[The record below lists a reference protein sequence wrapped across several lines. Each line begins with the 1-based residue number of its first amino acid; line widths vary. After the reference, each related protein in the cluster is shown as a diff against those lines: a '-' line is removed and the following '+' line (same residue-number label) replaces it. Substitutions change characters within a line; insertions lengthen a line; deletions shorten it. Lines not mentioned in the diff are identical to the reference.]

1 MNILFKFTFINGI
14 ELFIA
19 ALLLSF
25 IVIYICYKLGDRQY
39 RKDYEK
45 DYKYLKFVVENFNG
59 NDGLLRKE
67 IKKKFD
73 EISTYSC
80 KDYEKLQVLEKAFIQ
95 KFADK
100 RHKENPLKGIIGNSE
115 SMLVLDPRTIPNF

>member
-1 MNILFKFTFINGI
+1 MNTLIKFTFIHGI

-25 IVIYICYKLGDRQY
+25 IVIYICYKLGDRQNK
-39 RKDYEK
+39 KDYEK
-45 DYKYLKFVVENFNG
+45 DYNYLKFVVENFNG

-73 EISTYSC
+73 EISKYNC
-80 KDYEKLQVLEKAFIQ
+80 RNYEKLQVLERTFDK
-95 KFADK
+95 KFAK
-100 RHKENPLKGIIGNSE
+100 
-115 SMLVLDPRTIPNF
+115 

>member
-1 MNILFKFTFINGI
+1 MTLLKFTHAIWLPI
-14 ELFIA
+14 AILLIA
-19 ALLLSF
+19 ALLSF
-25 IVIYICYKLGDRQY
+25 IVIYICYKIGDRQY
-39 RKDYEK
+39 RRDYEK

-80 KDYEKLQVLEKAFIQ
+80 KNYEKLQVLERAFYA
-95 KFADK
+95 KF
-100 RHKENPLKGIIGNSE
+100 KGVHSGNKKSGD
-115 SMLVLDPRTIPNF
+115 L

>member
-95 KFADK
+95 KFSGKKMQAQDEK
-100 RHKENPLKGIIGNSE
+100 QQKIDALTNFMMGI
-115 SMLVLDPRTIPNF
+115 